1 MTVKVKKPAGDLAP
15 MRSSGSKTRGLQ
27 RAALLLDDVI
37 WAIQSLKLDNLRDAA
52 AYLHAASAET
62 SSPELRADK
71 KMGVNPNQGYLIG
84 VLPTLFQ
91 DRNLFPQNEDIIA
104 FSRSALG
111 IEMNPSSN
119 RSRYE
124 IIGRVVCETA
134 QLKDAALTE
143 LVAALADLTSS
154 KQKMA
159 EIAKKRET
167 SGFSWNMAIQEMF
180 KRS

>member
-1 MTVKVKKPAGDLAP
+1 
-15 MRSSGSKTRGLQ
+15 
-27 RAALLLDDVI
+27 VI

-52 AYLHAASAET
+52 AFLHAASTES
-62 SSPELRADK
+62 SSPEFRADR
-71 KMGVNPNQGYLIG
+71 KMGTNPNQSYLIG

-91 DRNLFPQNEDIIA
+91 DRNIFPQNEDIIA
-104 FSRSALG
+104 FSKSALG
-111 IEMNPSSN
+111 IEMNPSGN

-134 QLKDAALTE
+134 QLKDAALSN
-143 LVAALADLTSS
+143 LVAALADLMGS

-167 SGFSWNMAIQEMF
+167 SGFSWNIAIQEMF
-180 KRS
+180 KQS

>member
-1 MTVKVKKPAGDLAP
+1 MKAKKTIGDQP
-15 MRSSGSKTRGLQ
+15 SSRSSASKTRGLQ
-27 RAALLLDDVI
+27 RAALVLDDVI

-52 AYLHAASAET
+52 AFLHAASTET
-62 SSPELRADK
+62 STPDLRADR
-71 KMGVNPNQGYLIG
+71 KMGANPNQGYLIG

-104 FSRSALG
+104 FSKSALG

-134 QLKDAALTE
+134 QLKDAALSD
-143 LVAALADLTSS
+143 LVAALADLTGS

-167 SGFSWNMAIQEMF
+167 SGFSWNIAIQEMF